1 MKDNKAKEEKDKPKK
16 DFKKDHISAPY
27 KNIPISKVIYHD
39 ITNNHKY
46 KLIFVGQQTAVTK
59 KIINKYLSGEKLTE
73 KEHTALDKKINF
85 YHKKMNVEFSENT
98 KNIAVYYHLET
109 NISIKMF
116 QFLIYHLVKNEKIL
130 ADKEN
135 INPSDFLPD
144 NQLLYVYNI
153 KIGYKK
159 IVSILNFIFKND
171 TELDNK
177 DFIDRLLE
185 VFNFSK
191 KELIQRV
198 KDTDSTVGFLDRKI
212 YMYTDLL
219 YNESFY
225 KLALSLPN
233 ILTVK
238 YTFNH
243 NNTVYDYYKNHNIP
257 SIIEKKDTK
266 IDPKLI
272 QGDDNNY
279 LFNNIMDYN
288 RLFNNEIHIMIKN
301 DMKKIMK
308 NHVID
313 FYFPEHDRYDLD
325 LAQFFESYKKF
336 NEEIDATIDE
346 HNTLK
351 IIKNLNKNLILDI
364 YDNNLNLNPRI
375 NLDIIYNNFNTNKY
389 LPVIKYYIKNEPSN
403 FKLNKEFIQKHDYS
417 EIDSLL
423 RNKLHPKIKNLLS
436 NNYLQFKW
444 RIEKGFLLTINLY
457 DTGYIVSFFDNEKY
471 MDINKYIIPYSR
483 LIRATVKKIKDMV
496 TLKIIPMPNI
506 ESVFHDTAG
515 KIYYSNIITSNLQ
528 TEFKHGYVLK
538 IDKHS
543 QQYYIGLIK
552 RIIRD
557 SYIQFIVS
565 DSTNNTLKLLYKQVN
580 NFYNPDNINQF
591 IHRFLRKKNIAINNK
606 LIKSLK
612 KFLKKTFM
620 ISEKNIDDY
629 IDNIDNY
636 EPKVESDFLY
646 GIEVTIL
653 FLPDN
658 IVQINYDTV
667 ETFESIKTINYYVDS
682 IKKINFYIEN
692 ILRQTSNLSK
702 IVSEDE
708 KSISK
713 SKTVGKTKTD
723 SEFPTLDIGNDIE
736 ISNFGDNLDI
746 DLDLDLE
753 LGFGDNSF
761 IDNEF
766 DKDISDIRDLLDLKS
781 NLEGLHE
788 GEISVSGDRDVS
800 VTKSSSDLIKGIE
813 VQKFDSSKKYKFKEY
828 MKQMR
833 KHFDP
838 NLFEV
843 KGNNGEIVYS
853 YGIKDC
859 DNKQMRQPYIVTKQ
873 ELDTYDPD
881 ALTGYIK
888 YRNNY
893 YICPRIWDV
902 KANSPISV
910 KKFIESGYKSP
921 YNKGLP
927 IPIDKKNKIKLGDDY
942 TVIIRK
948 GTTDTYWEDEA
959 VKDKLPSILKGTE
972 RNAFPGLAKPSNHP
986 NKLCVPCCF
995 KKQPKDYDE
1004 NKKEIQR
1011 FYKPNGFEKCNMDDK
1026 SQEEEISSSSFKSN
1040 ELHKVQEINSFKFNC
1055 DMVTDFYILGE
1066 TTELD
1071 KCKFGLL
1078 PENLDILLNNHQ
1090 KLFLNKTNSNL
1101 INKCNVFLKRGIN
1114 KNNIKYNFLE
1124 TWSVVIKQSLN
1135 NLIKLMIRNL
1145 TPQLFMDLNNG
1156 ELVNIYSA
1164 SNLLPY
1170 SVKDLSSF
1178 KEFCKSYPEFLNIF
1192 DFDYSVVEE
1201 LDYNEFEEIIEKDI
1215 ELSRKIII
1223 IYKIFRAFYNYISHI
1238 LNKDEYKNYLHFI
1251 DFLTRPMEWQKKGI
1265 NLVLFDAKSNNII
1278 CNPYTRNSNKMAI
1291 FIMHSPFKFIPVVN
1305 YEMIG
1310 KNNIIKGIFDINHA
1324 SFNKE
1329 FIKSYQDKNKNI
1341 NLLKE
1346 AANRKPALLKIIGI
1360 HNEHCIN
1367 INTKVVNFL
1376 KALGDLVDVDNK
1388 FINNS
1393 VQIEFIM
1400 LSTVMAEEGS
1410 RSSSDSSG
1418 TKKIQKGGENKN
1430 RPKDTKLLIPI
1441 YPTNYF
1447 TINDSKRISFLRS
1460 KHYCTLDIYLELH
1473 ALCNAISNTELLK
1486 TIGKKFRIYQDKLK
1500 QIINLFKK
1508 YDYKIAKVFYN
1519 PTLKKIIGVKFKNN
1533 LVAPIIPIDLT
1544 DKLTKDLEKL
1554 DESIL
1559 IESILYDFNYS
1570 INDEFLKITNK
1581 NLFINDLMY
1590 NNFKYQFS
1598 RIIMLT
1604 KNKNY
1609 YKKIKN
1615 IVTGNNDKD
1624 KNIQASYNEVFRLMK
1639 EYVLREGKFNMDN
1652 NNSKNNKKKNTK
1664 KTKKRDIMP
1673 GYKFR
1678 KVFKTKKTLCEE
1690 NPLMDIEK
1698 KDDYYECKLT
1708 LDGAKFKYFCYLLA
1722 VDLNINYNEFLT
1734 IINGHFVPIF
1744 YENNTI
1750 FQNSNDIQITPEEL
1764 SKYIANGLYSNYKKN
1779 IQLMITKDNK
1789 YSDKLTNDSIK
1800 KITGELEKLE
1810 EELNKGVRRLIEPS
1824 SSSTKGLSNVLYT
1837 TVFDKDGVYDK
1848 NKHFGI
1854 CKFPFIKNN
1863 RLSDK
1868 CYQDDKDRGMIC
1880 PIELDNNAKPTKYGY
1895 CPSKS
1900 TNDDIQQ
1907 MKAYGDVKNK
1917 KFMNGDCLMPHLI
1930 KYEKNGKEII
1940 KINYS
1945 CQKLVSNN
1953 EDKSESDSTQTKN
1966 MTWCPLSKD
1975 FANYDSDNQRLY
1987 IKAAINSN
1995 DIDKDPKEIKNIISK
2010 DNIMPKYINYKKKGY
2025 CQPYIKKDKLT
2036 KKLNMLEQDN
2046 YKPITL
2052 ETYNPQKCYLGI
2064 KKDGYSKIQLY
2075 NFGKNILDIAPENM
2089 MKDDIIVKK
2098 DILCNLI
2105 NREFRKRK
2113 FKKDQITNLDRIK
2126 AYTKD
2131 PNNCMESENKGGYYK
2146 KDLVEMAINY
2156 FNLNENDAGR
2166 MSKKDLCT
2174 YLIPKIKKI
2183 KKELESTASSVSKSI
2198 SMTSSHVNY
2207 YYPGNLAK
2215 CKDVPGRGG
2224 FNIRKLKEIA
2234 LKNFNIDIKGRSKDE
2249 LCDLIEDKVK
2259 TIQLDNDRDEITILD
2274 KKEIDSILDDD
2285 YQDEKDTYQDT
2296 DASYD
2301 DEIERLMKYDDDPI
2315 IDLDID

>member
-1 MKDNKAKEEKDKPKK
+1 MKENKDKDEDKGKHKK
-16 DFKKDHISAPY
+16 DFKKDYISAPY
-27 KNIPISKVIYHD
+27 KNIPITKVIYHD
-39 ITNNHKY
+39 ISNNHKY
-46 KLIFVGQQTAVTK
+46 KFIFVGQQTAATK
-59 KIINKYLSGEKLTE
+59 KLVNKYISGEKLTD
-73 KEHTALDKKINF
+73 KEHADLDKKINF
-85 YHKKMNVEFSENT
+85 YNKKMNVEFNDKT
-98 KNIAVYYHLET
+98 TNIAIYYHIET
-109 NISIKMF
+109 NMSIKLF
-116 QFLIYHLVKNEKIL
+116 QYLIYYLIKSEKIL
-130 ADKEN
+130 NDKEDLN
-135 INPSDFLPD
+135 ATDFLPD

-159 IVSILNFIFKND
+159 IVSILNFLFKNEP
-171 TELDNK
+171 ELPNEIFINRILDMFNFNK
-177 DFIDRLLE
+177 D
-185 VFNFSK
+185 
-191 KELIQRV
+191 ELIQRM
-198 KDTDSTVGFLDRKI
+198 KDTESSVGFLDRKI

-233 ILTVK
+233 ILTIK
-238 YTFNH
+238 YTINH
-243 NNTVYDYYKNHNIP
+243 NNNEYDYYKNHNINQ
-257 SIIEKKDTK
+257 IINNKDTK

-272 QGDDNNY
+272 LTDDTSY
-279 LFNNIMDYN
+279 LFNNIIDYN
-288 RLFNNEIHIMIKN
+288 RLFNNEIHVMIKN
-301 DMKKIMK
+301 DMKKVLK
-308 NHVID
+308 NDIID
-313 FYFPEHDRYDLD
+313 FYFPEHNRYDIDLD
-325 LAQFFESYKKF
+325 TFFENYKKF
-336 NEEIDATIDE
+336 NEEIDTTINDK
-346 HNTLK
+346 NTLK

-375 NLDIIYNNFNTNKY
+375 NLDIIYNNFSTNKF
-389 LPVIKYYIKNEPSN
+389 LPVIKYYIKNEPVN
-403 FKLNKEFIQKHDYS
+403 FKLNKDFVQHHDYS

-423 RNKLHPKIKNLLS
+423 RNKLHPKIKNLLN

-444 RIEKGFLLTINLY
+444 RIEKGFMLTINLY
-457 DTGYIVSFFDNEKY
+457 DTGYIISFFDNEKY
-471 MDINKYIIPYSR
+471 MNINKYIIPYSR
-483 LIRATVKKIKDMV
+483 LIRSTIKKIKDMV

-506 ESVFHDTAG
+506 ESLFHDTSG

-528 TEFKHGYVLK
+528 TEFKHGYILK

-552 RIIRD
+552 RIIRE
-557 SYIQFIVS
+557 SYNQFIVS

-580 NFYNPDNINQF
+580 NFYNPDNISQF
-591 IHRFLRKKNIAINNK
+591 IYRFLRKKNITINNK

-620 ISEKNIDDY
+620 ISEKTIDDY
-629 IDNIDNY
+629 IENIENY
-636 EPKVESDFLY
+636 TTTIESDFLY

-653 FLPDN
+653 FLPEN
-658 IVQINYDTV
+658 VIQINYDTI
-667 ETFESIKTINYYVDS
+667 ETFESIKTINYYIDS
-682 IKKINFYIEN
+682 IKKINFYLEN
-692 ILRQTSNLSK
+692 ILRQTNKLSK
-702 IVSEDE
+702 IVSED
-708 KSISK
+708 KSISASKKKVSK
-713 SKTVGKTKTD
+713 SA
-723 SEFPTLDIGNDIE
+723 SIDIGDDIE
-736 ISNFGDNLDI
+736 LSDFGDNLDLDL

-753 LGFGDNSF
+753 LGFGDDTF

-766 DKDISDIRDLLDLKS
+766 DKDISDIRDMLDLKS
-781 NLEGLHE
+781 NLDKDDD
-788 GEISVSGDRDVS
+788 ISISSKQDIS
-800 VTKSSSDLIKGIE
+800 VTKSSSDIIKGIE

-881 ALTGYIK
+881 SLTGYIK

-902 KANSPISV
+902 KANAPISV
-910 KKFIESGYKSP
+910 KKFIENGFKSP

-927 IPIDKKNKIKLGDDY
+927 IPVDKKNKIKLGDEY
-942 TVIIRK
+942 TVIVRK
-948 GTTDTYWEDEA
+948 GTTDTYWEDET
-959 VKDKLPSILKGTE
+959 VKEKLPDVLKGTE
-972 RNAFPGLAKPSNHP
+972 RDAFPGLAKPSNHP

-995 KKQPKDYDE
+995 KKQPKDYDP

-1011 FYKPNGFEKCNMDDK
+1011 FYKPNGFEKCNMDEK
-1026 SQEEEISSSSFKSN
+1026 STDDDQSSASFKSD
-1040 ELHKVQEINSFKFNC
+1040 ELQRVQEINSFKFNC
-1055 DMVTDFYILGE
+1055 DMVNDFYILGE

-1124 TWSVVIKQSLN
+1124 SWSVIIKQSLN
-1135 NLIKLMIRNL
+1135 NLLKLMVRNL

-1156 ELVNIYSA
+1156 ELVNIYAA

-1170 SVKDLSSF
+1170 SVKDLSNF
-1178 KEFCKSYPEFLNIF
+1178 KEFCKSYPEFLNMF
-1192 DFDYSVVEE
+1192 DFDYGIVEE
-1201 LDYNEFEEIIEKDI
+1201 LEYNEFNEMIEKDI
-1215 ELSRKIII
+1215 ESSRKLIL
-1223 IYKIFRAFYNYISHI
+1223 IYKVFRAFYNYISHI
-1238 LNKDEYKNYLHFI
+1238 LNKSEYKNYLHFI

-1265 NLVLFDAKSNNII
+1265 NLIIFDAKSNNIV
-1278 CNPYTRNSNKMAI
+1278 CNPYARDTNKMAI
-1291 FIMHSPFKFIPVVN
+1291 VIMYSPFKFIPVIN

-1310 KNNIIKGIFDINHA
+1310 KENIIKGVFDINHA

-1329 FIKSYQDKNKNI
+1329 FIESYQEKNKNI

-1360 HNEHCIN
+1360 HKEHCIS
-1367 INTKVVNFL
+1367 INTKVIDFL
-1376 KALGDLVDVDNK
+1376 KILGDLVDIDNK

-1410 RSSSDSSG
+1410 KSSSDDKKTQSG
-1418 TKKIQKGGENKN
+1418 GSKNTKI
-1430 RPKDTKLLIPI
+1430 LIPI

-1447 TINDSKRISFLRS
+1447 TINDSKSMTFLS
-1460 KHYCTLDIYLELH
+1460 STHYCDLNIYLELH
-1473 ALCNAISNTELLK
+1473 SLINVATDTELIK
-1486 TIGKKFRIYQDKLK
+1486 DFGKR
-1500 QIINLFKK
+1500 FKV
-1508 YDYKIAKVFYN
+1508 DQ
-1519 PTLKKIIGVKFKNN
+1519 TRLKKIIGLFKKFDYKIEKIFYNPALKKIIGLKFKNS
-1533 LVAPIIPIDLT
+1533 LVTPVIPMELD
-1544 DKLTKDLEKL
+1544 DKLIKQIDKI
-1554 DESIL
+1554 DEHIDV
-1559 IESILYDFNYS
+1559 ESVLYDFNYS
-1570 INDEFLKITNK
+1570 VDDEFLKITNK
-1581 NLFINDLMY
+1581 NLFMNDLMY

-1598 RIIMLT
+1598 RIILLVN
-1604 KNKNY
+1604 NKSQ

-1615 IVTGNNDKD
+1615 IITGDKDKD
-1624 KNIQASYNEVFRLMK
+1624 KNIQSSYNEIFRLMK
-1639 EYVLREGKFNMDN
+1639 DYVLRTGEHNADN
-1652 NNSKNNKKKNTK
+1652 KKAHKNNSDKKKSKKNNAKE
-1664 KTKKRDIMP
+1664 ILP
-1673 GYKFR
+1673 GYKFK
-1678 KVFKTKKTLCEE
+1678 KVFKTKKLQCDTD
-1690 NPLMDIEK
+1690 PLMDVEK
-1698 KDDYYECKLT
+1698 NDKHYQCKLT
-1708 LDGAKFKYFCYLLA
+1708 LDEAKFKYFCYLLA

-1734 IINGHFVPIF
+1734 IINGHFIPIF
-1744 YENNTI
+1744 YQNNSI
-1750 FQNSNDIQITPEEL
+1750 FQNTNDIQITPEEL

-1779 IQLMITKDNK
+1779 IQLMISKDDK

-1800 KITGELEKLE
+1800 KITGELKKLE
-1810 EELNKGVRRLIEPS
+1810 DDLNKGIRKLIEPV
-1824 SSSTKGLSNVLYT
+1824 SSSTKGLSNVIYT

-1854 CKFPFIKNN
+1854 CKFPFIKGN
-1863 RLSDK
+1863 RLTDK
-1868 CYQDDKDRGMIC
+1868 CFQDDKDRGMIC
-1880 PIELDNNAKPTKYGY
+1880 PVELDNNSKPTKYGY
-1895 CPSKS
+1895 CPSRTS
-1900 TNDDIQQ
+1900 NDNVQQ
-1907 MKAYGDVKNK
+1907 VKAYGDNKNK
-1917 KFMNGDCLMPHLI
+1917 KFMDGDCLMPHLI

-1945 CQKLVSNN
+1945 CQKVINN

-1966 MTWCPLSKD
+1966 LTWCPINKD
-1975 FANYDSDNQRLY
+1975 YNNYNDNDPRLY
-1987 IKAAINSN
+1987 IKAAINSK
-1995 DIDKDPKEIKNIISK
+1995 DIDKNPKEIKNIISK
-2010 DNIMPKYINYKKKGY
+2010 GNIIPKYINYKKKGY
-2025 CQPYIKKDKLT
+2025 CQPYVKKDRLT
-2036 KKLNMLEQDN
+2036 KKLDMFEQEDH
-2046 YKPITL
+2046 KPISL
-2052 ETYNPQKCYLGI
+2052 DTYNPQKCSLGI

-2075 NFGKNILDIAPENM
+2075 NFGKNILDIDSDLM
-2089 MKDDIIVKK
+2089 MNDDIIIKK

-2105 NREFRKRK
+2105 NKEFRKRK
-2113 FKKDQITNLDRIK
+2113 FKKENITDLDRVK

-2131 PNNCMESENKGGYYK
+2131 PNNCLETENKGGYYK

-2156 FNLNENDAGR
+2156 FNLDENEAGK
-2166 MSKKDLCT
+2166 MSKDDLCN
-2174 YLIPKIKKI
+2174 YIIPKIKKI

-2207 YYPGNLAK
+2207 YYPGNLAR

-2234 LKNFNIDIKGRSKDE
+2234 LKNFNIDIKGKSKDE

-2259 TIQLDNDRDEITILD
+2259 TMQLDDDRDEVTVLD
-2274 KKEIDSILDDD
+2274 KKNIDTILDDD
-2285 YQDEKDTYQDT
+2285 YEDKLTYQDT
-2296 DASYD
+2296 DESYD
-2301 DEIERLMKYDDDPI
+2301 AEIEKLMKYDDDPI